1 MNKITKVKSD
11 FEILELDTKEGLTI
25 TKKDQNEKVEIYDPI
40 IIQEIIDKN
49 FEKKYKKILYK
60 IMLFNEQEN
69 NSSDDAEAIVLEI
82 DNFRKYLINKYYYIL
97 GGHKLNQYINMLLML
112 ESQINIE
119 HTKSR

>member
-40 IIQEIIDKN
+40 LIQEIIDKN

-60 IMLFNEQEN
+60 IMLF
-69 NSSDDAEAIVLEI
+69 SL
-82 DNFRKYLINKYYYIL
+82 R
-97 GGHKLNQYINMLLML
+97 NQSYHIFFLFKI
-112 ESQINIE
+112 SF
-119 HTKSR
+119 